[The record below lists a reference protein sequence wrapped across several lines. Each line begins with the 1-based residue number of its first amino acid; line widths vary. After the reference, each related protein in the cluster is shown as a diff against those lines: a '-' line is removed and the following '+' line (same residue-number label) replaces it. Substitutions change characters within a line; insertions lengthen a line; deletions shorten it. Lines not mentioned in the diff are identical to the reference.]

1 MDNTT
6 PTPPANQAQQPKE
19 ITWQTLEYPEYKKHP
34 LWFIGLALFI
44 AALVL
49 YGIYIKS
56 WTTVVA
62 FALFG
67 ILALIYAS
75 QKPKTLTIKINGQGV
90 QVNNILYVYPVIR
103 KFWIIY
109 NPPEVKSLYLET
121 TAYIDHTVKLELS
134 NQDPRAVKILL
145 KQYLE
150 EDLEAKE
157 STADL
162 IARKIKF

>member
-1 MDNTT
+1 MDNLA
-6 PTPPANQAQQPKE
+6 PTPPAHQPQEPKE

-34 LWFIGLALFI
+34 LWFIGLALVI
-44 AALVL
+44 AVLVL

-56 WTTVVA
+56 WSTIA
-62 FALFG
+62 SFALFG
-67 ILALIYAS
+67 VLALIYAS

-90 QVNNILYVYPVIR
+90 QVNNILYGYPVIR
-103 KFWIIY
+103 KFWIVY
-109 NPPEVKSLYLET
+109 SPPEVKSLYLET
-121 TAYIDHTVKLELS
+121 TTYIDHIVKLELS
-134 NQDPRAVKILL
+134 NQDPRVVKTLL

-157 STADL
+157 STVDL